1 MAAIL
6 EAKPAASFKI
16 AAYLVKQTHVQ
27 FPSALTRFYRSLHSS
42 KIDDLKLSRQLLAA
56 LSVSRDSLIIALD
69 WTEWHPPLRMLLAS
83 VISGKRALPVFA
95 AAFRKN
101 DIPRSQNTWE
111 NNFLKLL
118 VQNLNS
124 LGKSAL
130 FLADRGFRRVSFL
143 KLLLQQKGHHF
154 IVRLVDQITLEDQHG
169 KRLLKTIP
177 LHPGQA
183 LDLGW
188 VKLRQDAAVTVRV
201 IGVWAKGQKEP
212 WWLATDLNLPLH
224 QIASC
229 YDRRMGIEQ
238 QIRDSKGG
246 RFGIKLFWTQ
256 IQEPDH
262 LARFMMILAFVLLLL
277 TAIGNAILKIIPSA
291 NFPHP
296 TKGPRLS
303 FLTIALNYGL
313 DLLPP
318 GSLTMN
324 WLLQNLPPPQCRNF
338 DWIAQLINPA
348 KRHEKK

>member
-1 MAAIL
+1 VAAIL